1 MCVLSGNG
9 CRWEMQKREG
19 GDCVSACVWMCHWW
33 LWALC
38 VARVHLLVCVS
49 KSGCGWKRWCDY
61 KWEKQKPGREDE
73 VKEKE
78 ILSFT
83 RRRTDIIQADGQ
95 NNRTTSCWTVNTN
108 LVKLPE
114 VKTLGPFNKAAVFYC
129 LLCKYLVM
137 SPTVSVGDHCPSLLI
152 HFLPVFD
159 MLYCML
165 SWFATHFLLLQ
176 NCVVFTE
183 QIPKQFLELLSGILY
198 LYKLIM
204 KNKTA
209 ISHKSWQMQLC
220 I

>member
-114 VKTLGPFNKAAVFYC
+114 VKTLGPFNKAAVF
-129 LLCKYLVM
+129 L
-137 SPTVSVGDHCPSLLI
+137 
-152 HFLPVFD
+152 LPVMQISCYESYGECWWPLSLFANSLSSCVWHVV
-159 MLYCML
+159 LYVVMICDTFP
-165 SWFATHFLLLQ
+165 FATKLC
-176 NCVVFTE
+176 CVYRTDTE
-183 QIPKQFLELLSGILY
+183 AILGATLWY
-198 LYKLIM
+198 FVPL
-204 KNKTA
+204 
-209 ISHKSWQMQLC
+209 
-220 I
+220 